1 MLTRRTILQ
10 GIAAGVGTAL
20 GLGGSPLPLLASSSL
35 TGVSRLPKRIIFFL
49 QNQGFDPKTCI
60 PTGVS
65 GNCSLACHTLPEP
78 IQPLEPYKERL
89 HIINGLHGQHTSP
102 SHKALSMLR
111 LFSTLLAIV
120 PCILSSVAMSEQ
132 PNIVWI
138 SCEDISPHLG
148 CYGDPHAITPNLDK
162 FAQEGTRYTNA
173 FTTAGVCAPCRSAII
188 TGMYQN
194 SIGTHHMRCNATL
207 PTWLKPFP
215 VYLREAGYY
224 CTNNSKTDYQ
234 FSKPAK
240 KEIWDVSG
248 AKGHWKNRA
257 QKSQPFFAVFNFT
270 GCHESGIAS
279 ESKYKSVTKEL
290 LPSQR
295 QDPKELTTLPPY
307 YPDTAVTREDWKRN
321 YELITAMD
329 AWAGDL
335 IQQLKD
341 ADEYDNTI
349 IFFWSDHGVGLPRAK
364 RWLYD
369 SGTHIPFII
378 RVPEKFQKSLDTPSL
393 ATDNQLINSV
403 DFAPTVLNLAGID
416 TPPYL
421 QGRAFLGK
429 HLSSPRKFV
438 YGARDRMD
446 ERYDII
452 RTVRNTQYRYI
463 RNFEPLKPYYQYMNT
478 PEKGATM
485 KEIRKKEASGQL
497 DPVMALFSAKEKPVE
512 ELYDTHADP
521 SEIQNLVDNP
531 TFAQRLGEMRHALSE
546 WQNEIGDV
554 GLIPE
559 AEIEILEQNAGSRF
573 EILHGTPGNSPVEN
587 RLATLVEIAT
597 SASEGP
603 TSIQQ
608 LLEALKNKDA
618 SIRYWAATGIGNIGA
633 PAKRMRKR
641 VAQCLDDPSP
651 SVRIAAARAVAKL
664 GAPEDALP
672 VLEAELQSDHQWGR
686 LAAAIVLDEMDDKAR
701 SALPSLK
708 QALLNQ
714 PNKYIVRVA
723 NRAINELENTTNQVP

>member
-1 MLTRRTILQ
+1 M
-10 GIAAGVGTAL
+10 
-20 GLGGSPLPLLASSSL
+20 
-35 TGVSRLPKRIIFFL
+35 SRLFI
-49 QNQGFDPKTCI
+49 
-60 PTGVS
+60 
-65 GNCSLACHTLPEP
+65 
-78 IQPLEPYKERL
+78 
-89 HIINGLHGQHTSP
+89 
-102 SHKALSMLR
+102 AL
-111 LFSTLLAIV
+111 FAIV
-120 PCILSSVAMSEQ
+120 PCMLSSVAMSGQ

-162 FAQEGTRYTNA
+162 LAQEGTRYTNA

-194 SIGTHHMRCNATL
+194 SIGTHHMRCNATI
-207 PTWLKPFP
+207 PTWLEPFP
-215 VYLREAGYY
+215 VLLREAGYY

-248 AKGHWKNRA
+248 AKGHWKNRP

-279 ESKYKSVTKEL
+279 ESKYKSVTEEL

-295 QDPKELTTLPPY
+295 QNPEELTTLPPY
-307 YPDTAVTREDWKRN
+307 YPDTPVTREDWKRN

-341 ADEYDNTI
+341 AGEYENTI

-378 RVPEKFQKSLDTPSL
+378 RIPKKFQEPNQSEVASI
-393 ATDNQLINSV
+393 DNQLISSV
-403 DFAPTVLNLAGID
+403 DLAPTVLNLTGID
-416 TPPYL
+416 VPPYL

-429 HLSSPRKFV
+429 HLGPPRKFV

-452 RTVRNTQYRYI
+452 RTVRDERYRYI

-485 KEIRKKEASGQL
+485 QEIRKKEASGQL
-497 DPVMALFSAKEKPVE
+497 DPVMALFSANEKPVE

-521 SEIQNLVDNP
+521 FEIHNLADDP
-531 TFAQRLGEMRHALSE
+531 AFPQRLGEMRHALSE

-559 AEIEILEQNAGSRF
+559 AEIEILEQGAGSRF
-573 EILHGTPGNSPVEN
+573 AILHSTNKNNSTEK
-587 RLATLVEIAT
+587 RLAMLVDIAT

-603 TSIQQ
+603 ASIPK
-608 LLEALKNKDA
+608 LLQALQDKNA
-618 SIRYWAATGIGNIGA
+618 SIRYWAATGIGNIGSA
-633 PAKRMRKR
+633 AMSTLTR
-641 VAQCLDDPSP
+641 VAESLNDPSP

-664 GAPEDALP
+664 GSPEEALP

-686 LAAAIVLDEMDDKAR
+686 LAAAIVLDEMDNEAR
-701 SALPSLK
+701 PALPSLK

-723 NRAINELENTTNQVP
+723 NRAINELENTNHQVP

>member
-1 MLTRRTILQ
+1 MTT
-10 GIAAGVGTAL
+10 
-20 GLGGSPLPLLASSSL
+20 LA
-35 TGVSRLPKRIIFFL
+35 
-49 QNQGFDPKTCI
+49 
-60 PTGVS
+60 
-65 GNCSLACHTLPEP
+65 
-78 IQPLEPYKERL
+78 KERYPAPAVPRD
-89 HIINGLHGQHTSP
+89 HNSP
-102 SHKALSMLR
+102 QKAASMLR
-111 LFSTLLAIV
+111 LFRALLVIV
-120 PCILSSVAMSEQ
+120 PCLLSSVAMSQQ

-148 CYGDPHAITPNLDK
+148 CYGDPHAITPNLDRL
-162 FAQEGTRYTNA
+162 AQEGTRYTNA

-215 VYLREAGYY
+215 VYLRKAGYY

-234 FSKPAK
+234 FLKPAK
-240 KEIWDVSG
+240 KEIWDESG
-248 AKGHWKNRA
+248 AKGHWKNRP
-257 QKSQPFFAVFNFT
+257 QKKQPFFAVFNFT

-279 ESKYKSVTKEL
+279 ESKYKSVTEEL

-295 QDPKELTTLPPY
+295 QNPKELTTLPPY
-307 YPDTAVTREDWKRN
+307 YPDTTVTREDWKRN

-341 ADEYDNTI
+341 AGEYDNTI
-349 IFFWSDHGVGLPRAK
+349 IMYWSDHGVGLPRAK

-369 SGTHIPFII
+369 SGTQIPFII
-378 RVPEKFQKSLDTPSL
+378 RVPEKFQKPLDTPSL
-393 ATDNQLINSV
+393 AIDNQLISSV
-403 DFAPTVLNLAGID
+403 DFAPTVINLAGID
-416 TPPYL
+416 IPAYL

-429 HLSSPRKFV
+429 HLSPPRTFV

-452 RTVRNTQYRYI
+452 RTVRDTRFRYI

-485 KEIRKKEASGQL
+485 KEIRKREAAGQL

-531 TFAQRLGEMRHALSE
+531 TFSQRLGEMRHALSK
-546 WQNEIGDV
+546 WQNEIRDV

-559 AEIEILEQNAGSRF
+559 AEIEILEQDAGSRF
-573 EILHGTPGNSPVEN
+573 EILHGNPGDSPVED
-587 RLATLVEIAT
+587 RLATLVDIAT
-597 SASEGP
+597 SASKGP
-603 TSIQQ
+603 TSIPQ
-608 LLEALKNKDA
+608 LLHALENKDA
-618 SIRYWAATGIGNIGA
+618 SIRYWAATGIGNIGN
-633 PAKRMRKR
+633 PAKSTHAR

-664 GAPEDALP
+664 GSPQDALP
-672 VLEAELQSDHQWGR
+672 VLEAELQSDYQWGR
-686 LAAAIVLDEMDDKAR
+686 LAAAIVLDEMDDEAR
-701 SALPSLK
+701 PALPSLK
-708 QALLNQ
+708 QALQNQ

-723 NRAINELENTTNQVP
+723 NRAINELENTDHQVP

>member
-1 MLTRRTILQ
+1 M
-10 GIAAGVGTAL
+10 
-20 GLGGSPLPLLASSSL
+20 
-35 TGVSRLPKRIIFFL
+35 SRLLI
-49 QNQGFDPKTCI
+49 
-60 PTGVS
+60 
-65 GNCSLACHTLPEP
+65 
-78 IQPLEPYKERL
+78 
-89 HIINGLHGQHTSP
+89 
-102 SHKALSMLR
+102 ALC
-111 LFSTLLAIV
+111 AIV
-120 PCILSSVAMSEQ
+120 PCMLPSVAISEQ

-148 CYGDPHAITPNLDK
+148 CYGDPHAITPNLDMLAK
-162 FAQEGTRYTNA
+162 EGTRYTNA

-194 SIGTHHMRCNATL
+194 SIGTHHMRCNATI

-215 VYLREAGYY
+215 VLLREAGYY

-248 AKGHWKNRA
+248 AKGHWKNRP

-279 ESKYKSVTKEL
+279 ESKYKSVTEEL

-295 QDPKELTTLPPY
+295 QNPKELTTLPPY
-307 YPDTAVTREDWKRN
+307 YPDTAITREDWKRN

-341 ADEYDNTI
+341 GGEYDNTI
-349 IFFWSDHGVGLPRAK
+349 IIFWSDHGVGLPRAK

-369 SGTHIPFII
+369 SGTHIPLII
-378 RVPEKFQKSLDTPSL
+378 RVPKKFQKSLNTPSL
-393 ATDNQLINSV
+393 ITDNQLISSV
-403 DFAPTVLNLAGID
+403 DFAPTVLNIAGID
-416 TPPYL
+416 PPSYL
-421 QGRAFLGK
+421 QGRAFLGL
-429 HLSSPRKFV
+429 HLSPPREFV

-452 RTVRNTQYRYI
+452 RTVRDTQYRYI

-485 KEIRKKEASGQL
+485 QEIRKKEASGQL
-497 DPVMALFSAKEKPVE
+497 EPVMALFSAKEKPVE

-521 SEIQNLVDNP
+521 FEIHNLVDDP
-531 TFAQRLGEMRHALSE
+531 AFSQRLGEMRHALSV
-546 WQNEIGDV
+546 WQNKIGDI

-559 AEIEILEQNAGSRF
+559 AEIEILEHDAGSRF
-573 EILHGTPGNSPVEN
+573 EILHGNRGDSPVEN

-597 SASEGP
+597 SASDGP
-603 TSIQQ
+603 ARIPQ
-608 LLEALKNKDA
+608 LLDALNNKDP

-633 PAKRMRKR
+633 PAKSTLRR
-641 VAQCLDDPSP
+641 VAEYLDDPSP

-664 GAPEDALP
+664 GSPEEALP
-672 VLEAELQSDHQWGR
+672 VLEAELKSDHQWGR
-686 LAAAIVLDEMDDKAR
+686 LAAAIVLDEMDDEAR
-701 SALPSLK
+701 PALPSLK
-708 QALLNQ
+708 QSLLNQ

>member
-1 MLTRRTILQ
+1 M
-10 GIAAGVGTAL
+10 
-20 GLGGSPLPLLASSSL
+20 
-35 TGVSRLPKRIIFFL
+35 F
-49 QNQGFDPKTCI
+49 
-60 PTGVS
+60 
-65 GNCSLACHTLPEP
+65 
-78 IQPLEPYKERL
+78 
-89 HIINGLHGQHTSP
+89 
-102 SHKALSMLR
+102 R
-111 LFSTLLAIV
+111 LFIALFMTPFIIV
-120 PCILSSVAMSEQ
+120 PCMLSSVVMSEQ

-162 FAQEGTRYTNA
+162 LAQEGTRYTNA

-240 KEIWDVSG
+240 KEIWDICG
-248 AKGHWKNRA
+248 AKGHWKNRP

-279 ESKYKSVTKEL
+279 ESKYKSVTEDL

-295 QDPKELTTLPPY
+295 QNPKELTTLPPY
-307 YPDTAVTREDWKRN
+307 YPDTTITREDWKRN

-341 ADEYDNTI
+341 AGEYDNTI
-349 IFFWSDHGVGLPRAK
+349 IIYWSDHGVGLPRAK

-369 SGTHIPFII
+369 SGTHIPLII
-378 RVPEKFQKSLDTPSL
+378 RVPAKFQKSLDISSL
-393 ATDNQLINSV
+393 ATDNQLISAV
-403 DFAPTVLNLAGID
+403 DFAPTVLNIAGID
-416 TPPYL
+416 PPSYL
-421 QGRAFLGK
+421 QGRAFLGL
-429 HLSSPRKFV
+429 HLSPPRKFV

-452 RTVRNTQYRYI
+452 RTVRGPQYRYI

-485 KEIRKKEASGQL
+485 QEIRKKEASGQL
-497 DPVMALFSAKEKPVE
+497 DPVMALFSAHEKPVE

-521 SEIQNLVDNP
+521 FEIHNLADDP
-531 TFAQRLGEMRHALSE
+531 AFSQRLSEMRHALSK

-559 AEIEILEQNAGSRF
+559 AEIEILEQDAGSRF
-573 EILHGTPGNSPVEN
+573 AILQSTTKNSSTEK
-587 RLATLVEIAT
+587 RLAMLVDIAT

-603 TSIQQ
+603 AGIPK
-608 LLEALKNKDA
+608 LLDALQNEDA
-618 SIRYWAATGIGNIGA
+618 SIRYWAATGIGNIG
-633 PAKRMRKR
+633 PAATSTLKR
-641 VAQCLDDPSP
+641 VVESLNDPSP

-664 GAPEDALP
+664 GSPEEALP

-686 LAAAIVLDEMDDKAR
+686 LAAAIVLDEMDEEAR
-701 SALPSLK
+701 PALPSLQ

-723 NRAINELENTTNQVP
+723 NRAINELENTDHQVP

>member
-1 MLTRRTILQ
+1 MTIAKEGFSAPAVPRDHNSPQ
-10 GIAAGVGTAL
+10 KTA
-20 GLGGSPLPLLASSSL
+20 S
-35 TGVSRLPKRIIFFL
+35 V
-49 QNQGFDPKTCI
+49 
-60 PTGVS
+60 
-65 GNCSLACHTLPEP
+65 
-78 IQPLEPYKERL
+78 L
-89 HIINGLHGQHTSP
+89 H
-102 SHKALSMLR
+102 
-111 LFSTLLAIV
+111 LFCTLLAIAT
-120 PCILSSVAMSEQ
+120 CMFSSVAMSDQ

-148 CYGDPHAITPNLDK
+148 CYADPHAITPNLDK
-162 FAQEGTRYTNA
+162 LAQEGTRYTNA

-378 RVPEKFQKSLDTPSL
+378 RVPEKFQKPLDTPSL
-393 ATDNQLINSV
+393 ATDNQLISSV

-429 HLSSPRKFV
+429 HLSPPRKFV

-452 RTVRNTQYRYI
+452 RTVRDTQYRYI

-521 SEIQNLVDNP
+521 SEIQNLVVNP

-686 LAAAIVLDEMDDKAR
+686 LAAAIVLDEMDDNAR
-701 SALPSLK
+701 PALPSLK

>member
-1 MLTRRTILQ
+1 MF
-10 GIAAGVGTAL
+10 
-20 GLGGSPLPLLASSSL
+20 
-35 TGVSRLPKRIIFFL
+35 RLPIALFTIVSCIF
-49 QNQGFDPKTCI
+49 
-60 PTGVS
+60 
-65 GNCSLACHTLPEP
+65 
-78 IQPLEPYKERL
+78 
-89 HIINGLHGQHTSP
+89 
-102 SHKALSMLR
+102 
-111 LFSTLLAIV
+111 
-120 PCILSSVAMSEQ
+120 SSVAMSEQ

-148 CYGDPHAITPNLDK
+148 CYGDPHAIMPNLDMLAK
-162 FAQEGTRYTNA
+162 EGTRYTNA

-194 SIGTHHMRCNATL
+194 SIGTHHMRCNATI

-215 VYLREAGYY
+215 VLLREAGYY

-248 AKGHWKNRA
+248 AKGHWKNRP

-279 ESKYKSVTKEL
+279 ESKYKSVTEEL

-295 QDPKELTTLPPY
+295 QNPKELTTLPPY
-307 YPDTAVTREDWKRN
+307 YPDTAITREDWKRN

-341 ADEYDNTI
+341 GGEYDNTI
-349 IFFWSDHGVGLPRAK
+349 IIFWSDHGVGLPRAK

-369 SGTHIPFII
+369 SGTHIPLII
-378 RVPEKFQKSLDTPSL
+378 RVPKKFQKPLNTPSL
-393 ATDNQLINSV
+393 ITDNQLISSV
-403 DFAPTVLNLAGID
+403 DFAPTVLNIAGID
-416 TPPYL
+416 PPSYL
-421 QGRAFLGK
+421 QGRAFLGL
-429 HLSSPRKFV
+429 HLSPPREFV

-452 RTVRNTQYRYI
+452 RTVRDTQYRYI

-485 KEIRKKEASGQL
+485 REIRKKEASGQL
-497 DPVMALFSAKEKPVE
+497 EPVMALFSAKEKPVE

-521 SEIQNLVDNP
+521 SETHNLADDP
-531 TFAQRLGEMRHALSE
+531 AFSQRLREMRYALSE
-546 WQNEIGDV
+546 WQNEIGDI

-559 AEIEILEQNAGSRF
+559 AEIAILEQDAGSRF
-573 EILHGTPGNSPVEN
+573 EILHGNPGDSPVEN
-587 RLATLVEIAT
+587 RLATLVDIAT
-597 SASEGP
+597 SASDGP
-603 TSIQQ
+603 ARIPQ
-608 LLEALKNKDA
+608 LLDALENKDP
-618 SIRYWAATGIGNIGA
+618 SIRYWAATGIGNIGP
-633 PAKRMRKR
+633 PAKSTQTRI
-641 VAQCLDDPSP
+641 AQHLNDSSP

-664 GAPEDALP
+664 GSPEEALP
-672 VLEAELQSDHQWGR
+672 VLEAALQSDHQWGR
-686 LAAAIVLDEMDDKAR
+686 LAAAIVLDEMDEEAR
-701 SALPSLK
+701 PALPSLK
-708 QALLNQ
+708 QALSNQ

-723 NRAINELENTTNQVP
+723 NRAINELENTDHQVP

>member
-1 MLTRRTILQ
+1 MTPFI
-10 GIAAGVGTAL
+10 
-20 GLGGSPLPLLASSSL
+20 
-35 TGVSRLPKRIIFFL
+35 
-49 QNQGFDPKTCI
+49 
-60 PTGVS
+60 
-65 GNCSLACHTLPEP
+65 
-78 IQPLEPYKERL
+78 
-89 HIINGLHGQHTSP
+89 
-102 SHKALSMLR
+102 
-111 LFSTLLAIV
+111 IV
-120 PCILSSVAMSEQ
+120 PCMLSSVAMSEQ

-162 FAQEGTRYTNA
+162 LAQEGTRYTNA

-240 KEIWDVSG
+240 KEIWDICG
-248 AKGHWKNRA
+248 AKGHWKNRP

-279 ESKYKSVTKEL
+279 ESKYKSVTEDL

-295 QDPKELTTLPPY
+295 QNPKELTTLPPY
-307 YPDTAVTREDWKRN
+307 YPDTTITREDWKRN

-329 AWAGDL
+329 VWAGDL

-341 ADEYDNTI
+341 AGEYDNTI
-349 IFFWSDHGVGLPRAK
+349 IIYWSDHGVGLPRAK

-369 SGTHIPFII
+369 SGTHIPLII
-378 RVPEKFQKSLDTPSL
+378 RVPAKFQKSLDISSL
-393 ATDNQLINSV
+393 ATDNQLISAV
-403 DFAPTVLNLAGID
+403 DFAPTVLNIAGID
-416 TPPYL
+416 PPSYL
-421 QGRAFLGK
+421 QGRAFLGL
-429 HLSSPRKFV
+429 HLSPPRKFV

-452 RTVRNTQYRYI
+452 RTVRGPQYRYI

-485 KEIRKKEASGQL
+485 QEIRKKEASGQL
-497 DPVMALFSAKEKPVE
+497 DPVMALFSAHEKPVE

-521 SEIQNLVDNP
+521 FEIHNLADDP
-531 TFAQRLGEMRHALSE
+531 AFSQRLSEMRHALSK

-559 AEIEILEQNAGSRF
+559 AEIEILEQDAGSRF
-573 EILHGTPGNSPVEN
+573 AILQSTTKNSSTEK
-587 RLATLVEIAT
+587 RLALLVDIAT

-603 TSIQQ
+603 AGIPK
-608 LLEALKNKDA
+608 LLDALQNEDA
-618 SIRYWAATGIGNIGA
+618 SIRYWAATGIGNIG
-633 PAKRMRKR
+633 PAATSTLKR
-641 VAQCLDDPSP
+641 VVESLNDPSP

-664 GAPEDALP
+664 GSPEEALP

-686 LAAAIVLDEMDDKAR
+686 LAAAIVLDEMDEEAR
-701 SALPSLK
+701 PALPSLQ

-723 NRAINELENTTNQVP
+723 NRAINELENTDHQVP

>member
-1 MLTRRTILQ
+1 M
-10 GIAAGVGTAL
+10 
-20 GLGGSPLPLLASSSL
+20 
-35 TGVSRLPKRIIFFL
+35 F
-49 QNQGFDPKTCI
+49 
-60 PTGVS
+60 
-65 GNCSLACHTLPEP
+65 
-78 IQPLEPYKERL
+78 
-89 HIINGLHGQHTSP
+89 
-102 SHKALSMLR
+102 R
-111 LFSTLLAIV
+111 LFIALFMTPFIIV
-120 PCILSSVAMSEQ
+120 PCMLSSVAMSEQ

-162 FAQEGTRYTNA
+162 LAQEGTRYTNA

-240 KEIWDVSG
+240 KEIWDICG
-248 AKGHWKNRA
+248 AKGHWKNRP

-279 ESKYKSVTKEL
+279 ESKYKSVTKDL

-295 QDPKELTTLPPY
+295 QNPKELTTLPPY
-307 YPDTAVTREDWKRN
+307 YPDTTITREDWKRN

-341 ADEYDNTI
+341 AGEYDNTI
-349 IFFWSDHGVGLPRAK
+349 IIYWSDHGVGLPRAK

-369 SGTHIPFII
+369 SGTHIPLII
-378 RVPEKFQKSLDTPSL
+378 RVPAKFQKSLDISSL
-393 ATDNQLINSV
+393 ATDNQLISAV
-403 DFAPTVLNLAGID
+403 DFAPTVLNIAGID
-416 TPPYL
+416 PPSYL
-421 QGRAFLGK
+421 QGRAFLGL
-429 HLSSPRKFV
+429 HLSPPRKFV

-452 RTVRNTQYRYI
+452 RTVRGPQYRYI

-485 KEIRKKEASGQL
+485 QEIRKKEASGQL
-497 DPVMALFSAKEKPVE
+497 DPVMALFSANEKPVE

-521 SEIQNLVDNP
+521 FEIHNLADDP
-531 TFAQRLGEMRHALSE
+531 AFSQRLSEMRHALSE

-559 AEIEILEQNAGSRF
+559 AEIEILEQDAGSRF
-573 EILHGTPGNSPVEN
+573 AILQSTTKNSSTEK
-587 RLATLVEIAT
+587 RLALLVDIAT

-603 TSIQQ
+603 AGIPK
-608 LLEALKNKDA
+608 LLDALQNEDA
-618 SIRYWAATGIGNIGA
+618 SIRYWAATGIGNIG
-633 PAKRMRKR
+633 PAATSTLKR
-641 VAQCLDDPSP
+641 VVESLNDPSP

-664 GAPEDALP
+664 GSPEEALP

-686 LAAAIVLDEMDDKAR
+686 LAAAIVLDEMDEEAR
-701 SALPSLK
+701 PALPSLQ

-723 NRAINELENTTNQVP
+723 NRAINELENTDHQVP